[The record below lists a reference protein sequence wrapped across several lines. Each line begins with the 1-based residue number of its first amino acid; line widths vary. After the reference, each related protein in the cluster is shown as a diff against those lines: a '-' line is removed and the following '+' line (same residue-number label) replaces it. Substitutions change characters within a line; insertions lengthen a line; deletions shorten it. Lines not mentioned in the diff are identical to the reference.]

1 MQIVLLALYC
11 TVLLVLCT
19 YGAHRAS
26 LVFQCLR
33 YKRRIERASRAVNV
47 PDSELPTVTVQLP
60 LYNEATVV
68 RRLLDAAGALDYPSD
83 RLELQVLDDST
94 DETQAIAQAA
104 VEELRDRGI
113 NAVYLRRPDRH
124 GYKAGALDYGLKLAK
139 GELIAVFDADFIPQ
153 SSFLRE
159 IVGHFQ

>member
-11 TVLLVLCT
+11 SVLLILCT

-33 YKRRIERASRAVNV
+33 YKRRIERASREVTV
-47 PDSELPTVTVQLP
+47 PEALLPTVTVQLP

-68 RRLLDAAGALDYPSD
+68 RRLLDAASALDYPLD

-94 DETQAIAQAA
+94 DETESIARAA
-104 VEELRDRGI
+104 VEEMRERGI
-113 NAVYLRRPDRH
+113 NIVYLRRPDRH
-124 GYKAGALDYGLKLAK
+124 GL
-139 GELIAVFDADFIPQ
+139 
-153 SSFLRE
+153 
-159 IVGHFQ
+159 

>member
-11 TVLLVLCT
+11 SVLLVLCT

-33 YKRRIERASRAVNV
+33 YKRRIERAARSVTV
-47 PDSELPTVTVQLP
+47 PEELLPTVTVQLP

-68 RRLLDAAGALDYPSD
+68 RRLLEAASSLDYPLD

-94 DETQAIAQAA
+94 DETQHVAA
-104 VEELRDRGI
+104 EIVDRYAALGNPI
-113 NAVYLRRPDRH
+113 VYIHRTNRH
-124 GYKAGALDYGLKLAK
+124 GFKAGALQEGLKSAT
-139 GELIAVFDADFIPQ
+139 GEFVAVDRRAH
-153 SSFLRE
+153 
-159 IVGHFQ
+159 V